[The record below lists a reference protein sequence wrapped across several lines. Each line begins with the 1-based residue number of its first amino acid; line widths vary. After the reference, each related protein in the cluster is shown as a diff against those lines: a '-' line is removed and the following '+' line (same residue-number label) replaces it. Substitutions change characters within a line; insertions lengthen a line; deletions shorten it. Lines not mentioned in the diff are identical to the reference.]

1 MILQKIILPFD
12 AGTAD
17 TIYTKQGETGRGIWF
32 DFPFDIPADEL
43 ENFKCEFIAVKPDDT
58 FVIEDAGLSTHGEGE
73 GDDIVYHTIAQLT
86 LPEQVSAAKGT
97 GSYILK
103 VYDYVHDNDLI
114 YSAAGG
120 LYVDDHLL
128 LDSMIE
134 SIAEVNGYNFP
145 DDFLTRADLLEL
157 IDDSII
163 TENATW
169 SSHKID
175 EEITEAAAALQED
188 IDGLI
193 DDNNTSADTTWSSQK
208 ISDEIGNID
217 VTHAYTTDEQLVG
230 TWIDGKPLY
239 ERTLF
244 VENPTKNGPLS
255 GYYYYSVDGISGID
269 FAFTT
274 SKCVYDSTDSRWYGL
289 PYFRFLTNEN
299 IYDRS
304 TVVNNQ
310 FNYVVNFYT
319 SQAYNLT
326 KIVVTYRYTK
336 V

>member
-32 DFPFDIPADEL
+32 DFPFDIPAEEL
-43 ENFKCEFIAVKPDDT
+43 ENYKCEFIAVKPDDT

-73 GDDIVYHTIAQLT
+73 GDDITYHTIAQLT

-145 DDFLTRADLLEL
+145 DDFLTSADLLEL
-157 IDDSII
+157 IDDSI
-163 TENATW
+163 TAEDATW

-175 EEITEAAAALQED
+175 EEITDAAAALQED

-193 DDNNTSADTTWSSQK
+193 DDNSTSADTTWSSQK
-208 ISDEIGNID
+208 ISDEISALSP
-217 VTHAYTTDEQLVG
+217 THEFSTTPHVVG
-230 TWIDGKPLY
+230 KWIDGRDVMECTFYWDGLNTTY
-239 ERTLF
+239 H
-244 VENPTKNGPLS
+244 VEKYVGFSLAWVVQAWVQLTSDWMWYSSP
-255 GYYYYSVDGISGID
+255 YYYWDGQTR
-269 FAFTT
+269 ATVT
-274 SKCVYDSTDSRWYGL
+274 C
-289 PYFRFLTNEN
+289 
-299 IYDRS
+299 RS
-304 TVVNNQ
+304 NGNVQ
-310 FNYVVNFYT
+310 FNVGPSGTYIYAAYVTIQYVV
-319 SQAYNLT
+319 
-326 KIVVTYRYTK
+326 
-336 V
+336 

>member
-32 DFPFDIPADEL
+32 DFPFDIPEDEL
-43 ENFKCEFIAVKPDDT
+43 ENYKCEFIAVKPDDT

-134 SIAEVNGYNFP
+134 SIAQVNGYNFP
-145 DDFLTRADLLEL
+145 DDFLTSADLLDL
-157 IDDSII
+157 IDDSV
-163 TENATW
+163 TVEDATW

-175 EEITEAAAALQED
+175 EEITDAAAALQED

-193 DDNNTSADTTWSSQK
+193 DDNTTSADTTWSSQK
-208 ISDEIGNID
+208 ISAHSAIIYSTVER
-217 VTHAYTTDEQLVG
+217 VVG
-230 TWIDGKPLY
+230 VWIDGKPLY
-239 ERTLF
+239 EITL
-244 VENPTKNGPLS
+244 EIL
-255 GYYYYSVDGISGID
+255 
-269 FAFTT
+269 TT
-274 SKCVYDSTDSRWYGL
+274 SIPGDYTQIQHGIADVDTIFIEKSFVIAPTYIQSLTPYGCTQPNSKFQGL
-289 PYFRFLTNEN
+289 VTTSEF
-299 IYDRS
+299 D
-304 TVVNNQ
+304 
-310 FNYVVNFYT
+310 YVVGAEFL
-319 SQAYNLT
+319 QCPA
-326 KIVVTYRYTK
+326 KVVIRYTK
-336 V
+336 TTD

>member
-32 DFPFDIPADEL
+32 DFPFDTPADEL
-43 ENFKCEFIAVKPDDT
+43 ENYKCEFIAIKPDDT

-73 GDDIVYHTIAQLT
+73 GGDIVYHTIAQLT

-134 SIAEVNGYNFP
+134 SIAQVNGYNFP
-145 DDFLTRADLLEL
+145 DDFLTSADLLEL

-163 TENATW
+163 AEDATW

-175 EEITEAAAALQED
+175 EEITDAAAALQED
-188 IDGLI
+188 IDGLL
-193 DDNNTSADTTWSSQK
+193 DDNATSADTTWSSQK
-208 ISDEIGNID
+208 ISDELGNID
-217 VTHAYTTDEQLVG
+217 TGHHYSTTEHEVG
-230 TWIDGKPLY
+230 IWIDGSTIY
-239 ERTLF
+239 EKTIEVTLP
-244 VENPTKNGPLS
+244 N
-255 GYYYYSVDGISGID
+255 
-269 FAFTT
+269 
-274 SKCVYDSTDSRWYGL
+274 STGDTMF
-289 PYFRFLTNEN
+289 PV
-299 IYDRS
+299 S
-304 TVVNNQ
+304 TPG
-310 FNYVVNFYT
+310 
-319 SQAYNLT
+319 LT
-326 KIVVTYRYTK
+326 KVITWDMCNRTKGRPAYIYCPWSPIAETIIEAISDTEVWIYLRGTYNAGDVMAITITYLK
-336 V
+336 

>member
-1 MILQKIILPFD
+1 MILQKITLPFD

-43 ENFKCEFIAVKPDDT
+43 ENYKCEFIVVKPDDT

-134 SIAEVNGYNFP
+134 SIAQVNGYNFP
-145 DDFLTRADLLEL
+145 DDFLKRDDLESI
-157 IDDSII
+157 IDDTS
-163 TENATW
+163 TVTDKTW
-169 SSHKID
+169 SSSKISGELSDMED
-175 EEITEAAAALQED
+175 EFSDVIAD
-188 IDGLI
+188 LI
-193 DDNNTSADTTWSSQK
+193 DDNTTSADSTWSSQK
-208 ISDEIGNID
+208 ISDELGNID
-217 VTHAYTTDEQLVG
+217 TGHNYSTTEHVVG
-230 TWIDGKPLY
+230 KWIDGSTLY
-239 ERTLF
+239 EKTVEVTL
-244 VENPTKNGPLS
+244 PSSS
-255 GYYYYSVDGISGID
+255 GDIMFPV
-269 FAFTT
+269 
-274 SKCVYDSTDSRWYGL
+274 STPG
-289 PYFRFLTNEN
+289 
-299 IYDRS
+299 
-304 TVVNNQ
+304 
-310 FNYVVNFYT
+310 
-319 SQAYNLT
+319 LT
-326 KIVVTYRYTK
+326 KVISWSLYNSSRGQPAELYCPWYTPAETLVETISDTEIWLYLRGTYHAGDVMAITFTYMK
-336 V
+336 